1 MYKTKVHSV
10 SIKSGFITTN
20 DGIRINYLEAGSG
33 IPLVMIP
40 GWSQTAEQF
49 KNQINGLSDK
59 YRVIAVDMRSHGKS
73 EKTSRGMRISRLSKD
88 LFDLILTLD
97 LKNIILLGHSMGCS
111 VIWSYIDLFGTDRIA
126 KFVFVDQSAFL
137 TSNPNWD
144 EQDKQ
149 NYGSLFD
156 DKGVVET
163 TNTLSGPDGVKKTYN
178 LINSMVTSAI
188 SDKDKAWIIAKNL
201 EMPRKQAADLFYNHF
216 HQDWRNIIQNITLP
230 TLVIGGRV
238 SLIPWKSQE
247 WIANQIKGAKL
258 EIFEEHDGGQHFM
271 FIEGPQKFNQI
282 VTDFIGTSSTIK
294 RDSDYTASGKRKSNI
309 KKSHKNGKRGSSVMC
324 KKRKQIFE

>member
-1 MYKTKVHSV
+1 
-10 SIKSGFITTN
+10 
-20 DGIRINYLEAGSG
+20 
-33 IPLVMIP
+33 
-40 GWSQTAEQF
+40 
-49 KNQINGLSDK
+49 
-59 YRVIAVDMRSHGKS
+59 
-73 EKTSRGMRISRLSKD
+73 
-88 LFDLILTLD
+88 
-97 LKNIILLGHSMGCS
+97 MGCS

-216 HQDWRNIIQNITLP
+216 HQDWRNIIQIITLP

-238 SLIPWKSQE
+238 SLIPWKSQV

-258 EIFEEHDGGQHFM
+258 EIFEEHEGGQHFM

-294 RDSDYTASGKRKSNI
+294 RDSDYIASGKRKSNI
-309 KKSHKNGKRGSSVMC
+309 KKSHKNDKRGSSMMC
-324 KKRKQIFE
+324 KKRKKTNL